1 MLPLQ
6 DFTTIVKS
14 TPLISIDL
22 VIENSAGEI
31 LLGLR
36 NNKPAQGFWFVPGG
50 RILKN
55 ESIENAFKRLSTIEL
70 GLELDIS
77 NADFLGVF
85 EHLYDDSAVG
95 DDIDTH
101 YVVLGY
107 RLKLNLEL
115 DELPKS
121 QHAKYRFQC
130 VNSIKNDA
138 SVHLHTKWYL

>member
-6 DFTTIVKS
+6 DFKTVVSS

-22 VIENSAGEI
+22 IIENDAGEI
-31 LLGLR
+31 LLGYR

-55 ESIENAFKRLSTIEL
+55 ETLAQAFKRLTLIEIGIEL
-70 GLELDIS
+70 PIEDAS
-77 NADFLGVF
+77 FLGVF
-85 EHLYDDSAVG
+85 EHLYEDSAVG

-107 RLKLNLEL
+107 KIKQNLTL
-115 DELPKS
+115 DNLPQK
-121 QHAKYRFQC
+121 QHSKYRFQTAS
-130 VNSIKNDA
+130 SIKHDS
-138 SVHLHTKWYL
+138 SVHTHTKW